1 MRDIVVA
8 AGLGDRD
15 AMRELYVRHARG
27 VHAYVARIVGD
38 GHDAE
43 DVTQQVFAKL
53 LTELDHYRPGNAPFA
68 SWVRRVAHN
77 TAIDHM
83 RRRRAVP
90 CEDVEPQGGS
100 AEDASNERGSS
111 LREALATLPGDQ
123 RDVLLLRHLVG
134 LSPEEVAAHLGR
146 SVRSVHGLSYR
157 GRAAAQAAL
166 QEMGFRPATRAT
178 RFQRT
183 PVRTAA

>member
-1 MRDIVVA
+1 MRGVVAA
-8 AGLGDRD
+8 AGLGDRE
-15 AMRELYVRHARG
+15 AMRELYISHARA
-27 VHAYVARIVGD
+27 VHAYVTRIVGE
-38 GHDAE
+38 GDAE

-53 LTELDHYRPGNAPFA
+53 LTELVHYRPGNAPFA

-77 TAIDHM
+77 TAIDHV

-90 CEDVEPQGGS
+90 CEDVEPTGGDS
-100 AEDASNERGSS
+100 EDYINERSAS
-111 LREALATLPGDQ
+111 LRHVLAMLPGDQ

-166 QEMGFRPATRAT
+166 QEMGFGPATRGH
-178 RFQRT
+178 RFRRSA
-183 PVRTAA
+183 VGAGA